1 MIAVSPALEPS
12 LLRPWTIHDY
22 EQMLKSGILQPDESV
37 ELITGQII
45 RKMSPQG
52 SPHAAAIRRTD
63 RLFNQFI
70 RQFNHQTVMVQQQLP
85 ITLSEFSQPEPD
97 IALVKTDRLDYEE
110 RHPRAD
116 EVYLIIK
123 IADSTLRSDLNLKKQ
138 VYAAAGIPDYW
149 VLDLSHRQLYV
160 YRQPTATGYQQEQ
173 ILEET
178 AQIAPLAFPEKLLPV
193 ASMLKPQ

>member
-52 SPHAAAIRRTD
+52 SPHAAAITRAN
-63 RLFNQFI
+63 RLFYQPAPDVFTI
-70 RQFNHQTVMVQQQLP
+70 RIQLP
-85 ITLSEFSQPEPD
+85 LSLDEFSQPEPD

-110 RHPRAD
+110 RHPCAD
-116 EVYLIIK
+116 EVYLIIE

>member
-1 MIAVSPALEPS
+1 MIAVSPALELN
-12 LLRPWTIHDY
+12 LLRPWTINDY
-22 EQMLKSGILQPDESV
+22 EQMLETGILQSDESV

-63 RLFNQFI
+63 SLFKQFI
-70 RQFNHQTVMVQQQLP
+70 CQFDPQTVIVQQQLP

-97 IALVKTDRLDYEE
+97 IALVKADRLDYEE

-116 EVYLIIK
+116 EVYLIIE
-123 IADSTLRSDLNLKKQ
+123 IADRTLRSDLTLKKQ

-160 YRQPTATGYQQEQ
+160 YRQPTTTGYQQEQ

-178 AQIAPLAFPEKLLPV
+178 AQIAPLAFPDKRLPV
-193 ASMLKPQ
+193 AAMLKPQ